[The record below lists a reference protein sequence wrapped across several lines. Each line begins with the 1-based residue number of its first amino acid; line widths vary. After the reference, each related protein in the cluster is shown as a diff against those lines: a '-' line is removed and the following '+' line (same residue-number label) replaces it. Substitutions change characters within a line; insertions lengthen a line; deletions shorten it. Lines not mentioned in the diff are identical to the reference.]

1 MSYVLTWPS
10 DRGPCCL
17 SVPASTFFAIVAAD
31 PRGVRVGC
39 ALQLPGPARG
49 KSTPAFFETS
59 EADWVG
65 WLCLLL
71 AGVCLAIG
79 FYELSEL
86 SGQTFEPPAS
96 SVVPAVRRLV

>member
-31 PRGVRVGC
+31 PRGVRVGS

-59 EADWVG
+59 EIDWVG
-65 WLCLLL
+65 CLCLLL
-71 AGVCLAIG
+71 AAVCLAFG

-86 SGQTFEPPAS
+86 SGQPFEPPS
-96 SVVPAVRRLV
+96 SPVLSATKLV